1 MKSNE
6 KGRTQHVVSAFF
18 ILSYC
23 YEQNT
28 ILPKWLGLNKFGK
41 KTAPVNIIWFSVI
54 SGCLNI
60 PNTLEKDEIP

>member
-41 KTAPVNIIWFSVI
+41 KIGLSIQLNVNWQI
-54 SGCLNI
+54 
-60 PNTLEKDEIP
+60 